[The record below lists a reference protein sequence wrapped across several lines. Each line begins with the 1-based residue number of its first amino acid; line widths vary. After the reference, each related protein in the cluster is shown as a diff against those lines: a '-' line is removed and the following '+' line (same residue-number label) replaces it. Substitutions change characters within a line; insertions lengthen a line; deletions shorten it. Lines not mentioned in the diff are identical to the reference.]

1 MTEEKLNDMYLE
13 VKLIKSDLKNF
24 MKYMEENI
32 ITKIED
38 HEKRLRFLDRYA
50 YLLIGGLGLIMFIA
64 DKLFK

>member
-24 MKYMEENI
+24 MKYMEEDI